1 MRTARSS
8 TGHPARVGKG
18 IRSIGRGTLGWL
30 RGGQLG
36 SADGHDIWSHPPG
49 QWRF

>member
-1 MRTARSS
+1 MGTVRAHAGDR
-8 TGHPARVGKG
+8 ARVAKG
-18 IRSIGRGTLGWL
+18 IRGAGRATLGWL

-36 SADGHDIWSHPPG
+36 SADGHDIWSHPAG